1 MMNINR
7 NIAISDTGFVFD
19 PSSGDSY
26 SLNPVGTEIIQL
38 LKKQKTIE
46 EIQVEIVSK
55 YEVDDVQ
62 LEKDIIDFILTL
74 EQYNLI
80 ENNE

>member
-1 MMNINR
+1 MNINR